1 MDVFAELSV
10 KLCTSS
16 GHLALIADVN
26 FTKDLATSIRRYLAE
41 NSQFIEFIY
50 DLSEFENVASG
61 QIVFIAEKKAE
72 SRRESFIAKQS
83 LEDRGFVVPYT
94 AVCAPEYSFVPSKS
108 GDVDSRLYTLPTLGA
123 CPSISI
129 VTGVQIGGTELYEGI
144 PVKDHFYRDSWDSK
158 TTYPSIVVKSVQRY
172 SSPSFERGIKFDYDL
187 ASEITKNTQKS
198 AIVLQKY
205 SPYLNRNKLI
215 IRQSAPL
222 IIATLAP
229 PDCCGEYSLFSCI
242 TDEKIL
248 SLHYLLAILNSKL
261 ISFFAVKNELILQ
274 KNGTQPQIRKSGL
287 EKLPIVIASHEEQVR
302 LGQLAKE
309 RLLANAPHQS
319 ENASVLEREIDQQV
333 YTLYGLTPDEIA
345 IVEGTTP

>member
-1 MDVFAELSV
+1 
-10 KLCTSS
+10 
-16 GHLALIADVN
+16 
-26 FTKDLATSIRRYLAE
+26 LAE

-61 QIVFIAEKKAE
+61 QIVFIAEKKAS

-83 LEDRGFVVPYT
+83 LEDKGFVVPYA

-108 GDVDSRLYTLPTLGA
+108 GDVESRLSTFPTLGA

-158 TTYPSIVVKSVQRY
+158 ITYPSILVKSVQRY

-187 ASEITKNTQKS
+187 ASEITRNTQKS

-205 SPYLNRNKLI
+205 SPYLNRNKLV

-229 PDCCGEYSLFSCI
+229 PNCCGEYSLFSCI

-248 SLHYLLAILNSKL
+248 SLNYLLAILNSKL

-274 KNGTQPQIRKSGL
+274 KNGTQPQIRKNGL
-287 EKLPIVIASHEEQVR
+287 EKLPIAIASREEQAR
-302 LGQLAKE
+302 LGKLVEK
-309 RLLANAPHQS
+309 RLGVIAPHQS
-319 ENASVLEREIDQQV
+319 KDAAALEREIDQQV
-333 YTLYGLTPDEIA
+333 YALYGLTPEEIA
-345 IVEGTTP
+345 IVEGAAP